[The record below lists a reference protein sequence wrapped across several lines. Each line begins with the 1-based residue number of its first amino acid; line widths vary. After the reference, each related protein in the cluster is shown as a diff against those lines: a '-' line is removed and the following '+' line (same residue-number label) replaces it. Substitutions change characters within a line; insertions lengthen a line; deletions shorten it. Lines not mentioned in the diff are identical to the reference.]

1 MKTKTNEFAKIS
13 KLVDTVIKRYRE
25 VRKACGIPNNGW
37 HSRTIERMAAPFIKG
52 CFTLAVVGKVSS
64 GKSTFI
70 NALLGCKDLLPTG
83 HDQTTCGVTY
93 IEYGE
98 NPEVT
103 IIFGDGRKEVIK
115 NDISGKIRPHVAIPE
130 KYRNLPVNNIDDMIM
145 GNFDFNKIWEV
156 RNQLEEETLC
166 PPIDK
171 TLLKDYVGHR
181 RKKDIAVEVHIK
193 YPFNEEL
200 KGWRVIDTPGIGAIG
215 GIETRTKQ
223 LLATQK
229 EDGSR
234 EVDAIIFL
242 QKGSQTL
249 DQTDTKKF
257 VKEQLENLTESD
269 KDRLFYIL
277 THSASSDFLNHKES
291 KIVFINQNYGE
302 KIKVLTYADSLLYT
316 FLNDLKD
323 SDVSLDQY
331 QMFDKPECWSE
342 DEWDKI
348 MSILFNAQRQLKK
361 NGDSFNHDTMLRI
374 IQEWSHFEELKDEI
388 NTFAKNEKQKT
399 LVSLLELIAYDYLGF
414 IRQLDKEKKLIDG
427 ELSSI
432 NKEIDRVKHKRQE
445 YNVIAQKADNMIKI
459 DRINAEFDFIDKK
472 LREFEKL
479 ESIDSVR
486 TSVTNLFDLVQ
497 KKEKEVFDDIIKQ
510 FSGFF
515 NDFDSTDII
524 LESIDFKAIENE
536 ATSKSKETYV
546 IEPERVITHTTDP
559 DERIPAKYGTRINE
573 EQKLR
578 EFKALTLKRARTQ
591 RDKLLPQVKE
601 KVDNMKNQIFEE
613 LNAKLNDEQSRLEK
627 LKSQLA
633 RKEEFKAENDRFIDA
648 SLVASKELLK
658 HVQDYGFEF

>member
-1 MKTKTNEFAKIS
+1 M
-13 KLVDTVIKRYRE
+13 
-25 VRKACGIPNNGW
+25 
-37 HSRTIERMAAPFIKG
+37 
-52 CFTLAVVGKVSS
+52 
-64 GKSTFI
+64 
-70 NALLGCKDLLPTG
+70 
-83 HDQTTCGVTY
+83 
-93 IEYGE
+93 
-98 NPEVT
+98 
-103 IIFGDGRKEVIK
+103 
-115 NDISGKIRPHVAIPE
+115 
-130 KYRNLPVNNIDDMIM
+130 
-145 GNFDFNKIWEV
+145 
-156 RNQLEEETLC
+156 
-166 PPIDK
+166 
-171 TLLKDYVGHR
+171 
-181 RKKDIAVEVHIK
+181 
-193 YPFNEEL
+193 
-200 KGWRVIDTPGIGAIG
+200 
-215 GIETRTKQ
+215 
-223 LLATQK
+223 
-229 EDGSR
+229 
-234 EVDAIIFL
+234 
-242 QKGSQTL
+242 
-249 DQTDTKKF
+249 
-257 VKEQLENLTESD
+257 
-269 KDRLFYIL
+269 
-277 THSASSDFLNHKES
+277 
-291 KIVFINQNYGE
+291 
-302 KIKVLTYADSLLYT
+302 
-316 FLNDLKD
+316 
-323 SDVSLDQY
+323 
-331 QMFDKPECWSE
+331 
-342 DEWDKI
+342 
-348 MSILFNAQRQLKK
+348 
-361 NGDSFNHDTMLRI
+361 
-374 IQEWSHFEELKDEI
+374 
-388 NTFAKNEKQKT
+388 
-399 LVSLLELIAYDYLGF
+399 
-414 IRQLDKEKKLIDG
+414 DKEKKLIDG